1 MRYTLFMKNIW
12 YVYIVKCADGTLYT
26 GIAEDVA
33 KRVEIHN
40 AGKGAKYTRG
50 RAPVHL
56 LWSEPHQSKSSA
68 LRREYMI
75 KQLKKSN
82 KELMINKG

>member
-1 MRYTLFMKNIW
+1 MRYTSFMKNIW

-50 RAPVHL
+50 RAPVRL

-68 LRREYMI
+68 LRSEYAI
-75 KQLKKSN
+75 KQLKKE
-82 KELMINKG
+82 KKLLLKNKG